1 MWGVDPQVNR
11 QVGDALRRAC
21 HPVRLVLDLLHDGEE
36 VHELLALA
44 VQELAIFRGSVNEL

>member
-44 VQELAIFRGSVNEL
+44 VQELAILGGSVDQL

>member
-11 QVGDALRRAC
+11 QVGDALRRAR

-44 VQELAIFRGSVNEL
+44 VQELAILGGSVDQL